1 MFVVQIKNVAMA
13 EYQDKRELV
22 TNCDQLQDN
31 EGDVEFRKRL
41 AEGLRNGT
49 FMTVDEYSLRFSAS
63 LSPWTKGMRLPLQD
77 IGHVLQ
83 CRPSVCCRSCRP

>member
-1 MFVVQIKNVAMA
+1 MVNKT

-31 EGDVEFRKRL
+31 EGDVEL

-49 FMTVDEYSLRFSAS
+49 FMTADEFCRKLDTLKDSLVNRHRKSRHS
-63 LSPWTKGMRLPLQD
+63 D
-77 IGHVLQ
+77 
-83 CRPSVCCRSCRP
+83 

>member
-1 MFVVQIKNVAMA
+1 MSNKT
-13 EYQDKRELV
+13 ECQDKRELV

-49 FMTVDEYSLRFSAS
+49 FMTADEFCRKLDTLKDSLVNRHRKSRHS
-63 LSPWTKGMRLPLQD
+63 SGNISR
-77 IGHVLQ
+77 
-83 CRPSVCCRSCRP
+83 

>member
-1 MFVVQIKNVAMA
+1 MVNKT

-49 FMTVDEYSLRFSAS
+49 FMTADEF
-63 LSPWTKGMRLPLQD
+63 
-77 IGHVLQ
+77 
-83 CRPSVCCRSCRP
+83 CRKLYTLKKALVNRHRKSRHLD

>member
-1 MFVVQIKNVAMA
+1 MSNKT

-22 TNCDQLQDN
+22 TNRDQLQDN

-49 FMTVDEYSLRFSAS
+49 FMTADEF
-63 LSPWTKGMRLPLQD
+63 
-77 IGHVLQ
+77 
-83 CRPSVCCRSCRP
+83 CRKLDTLKKALVNRHRKSRHLD

>member
-1 MFVVQIKNVAMA
+1 MVNKT

-49 FMTVDEYSLRFSAS
+49 FMTADEF
-63 LSPWTKGMRLPLQD
+63 
-77 IGHVLQ
+77 
-83 CRPSVCCRSCRP
+83 CRKLDALKDSFEVYAANGYLGAFHI

>member
-1 MFVVQIKNVAMA
+1 MVNKT

-49 FMTVDEYSLRFSAS
+49 FMTVDEFCRKLDTLKAS
-63 LSPWTKGMRLPLQD
+63 LVNRHRKSRHLD
-77 IGHVLQ
+77 
-83 CRPSVCCRSCRP
+83 

>member
-1 MFVVQIKNVAMA
+1 MVNKT

-49 FMTVDEYSLRFSAS
+49 FMTADEF
-63 LSPWTKGMRLPLQD
+63 
-77 IGHVLQ
+77 
-83 CRPSVCCRSCRP
+83 C

>member
-1 MFVVQIKNVAMA
+1 MSNKT

-22 TNCDQLQDN
+22 TNRDQLQDN

-49 FMTVDEYSLRFSAS
+49 FMTADEF
-63 LSPWTKGMRLPLQD
+63 
-77 IGHVLQ
+77 
-83 CRPSVCCRSCRP
+83 CRKLDTLKKALVNRYRKSRHLD

>member
-1 MFVVQIKNVAMA
+1 MVNKT

-31 EGDVEFRKRL
+31 EGDVEL

-49 FMTVDEYSLRFSAS
+49 FMTADEFCRKLDALKDSLVNRHRKSRHS
-63 LSPWTKGMRLPLQD
+63 SGNISR
-77 IGHVLQ
+77 
-83 CRPSVCCRSCRP
+83 